1 VSKFS
6 EKNEAF
12 EISSSLGFD
21 HNFSKIKNSEII
33 TEFEKVVKI
42 QYEPFSS
49 LRIVS
54 QNHLYES
61 YSDTCKVILDGSG
74 GDEIAAG
81 YKYYQVAWMLD
92 MLKDGYKNPKRKL
105 YKLAT
110 DQESV
115 NKNEFLAGS
124 LTKLFNNNNVT
135 EDGSIYENSNVIN
148 MNNLKKFNNDYEFEI
163 PFKSILRNAQ
173 FKDLMYT
180 KLPRCLRYVDRASM
194 RSSIETRLP
203 FLDHELVQK
212 IFSLPTKYKFIKGY
226 QRLVLKNFA
235 KTKLSKKIIF
245 KNKKTI
251 ADPQSYWLKTNLK
264 NYIMDILNSKFAK
277 EDEIINSEKLLE
289 LYKKLFASKK
299 HYNSFFLFQCLNYIV
314 WKDKILNENND

>member
-1 VSKFS
+1 
-6 EKNEAF
+6 
-12 EISSSLGFD
+12 
-21 HNFSKIKNSEII
+21 
-33 TEFEKVVKI
+33 
-42 QYEPFSS
+42 
-49 LRIVS
+49 
-54 QNHLYES
+54 
-61 YSDTCKVILDGSG
+61 
-74 GDEIAAG
+74 
-81 YKYYQVAWMLD
+81 
-92 MLKDGYKNPKRKL
+92 
-105 YKLAT
+105 
-110 DQESV
+110 
-115 NKNEFLAGS
+115 
-124 LTKLFNNNNVT
+124 
-135 EDGSIYENSNVIN
+135 